1 MLIRLLDIVL
11 SLLGLLFLLPIFV
24 ILAVWIKFDS
34 QGSIFFR
41 QIRVG
46 KEGRNF
52 RIYKFRTMIVNAEK
66 MGIITIGERDPRITN
81 SGYFLRK
88 YKLDELPQFIN
99 VLKGEMS
106 FVGPRPEVRKYV
118 EMYNQEQLKILTVK
132 PGITDYA
139 SIEYINEDE
148 ILGKS
153 LDPEKTYIEEIM
165 PQKIKYNMKYINNK
179 TVIIPKDK
187 IKEKKL
193 IDIGYIYDYSIE
205 PLKFDYFSTEGFIID
220 LGTIEIIEK
229 NGKIIKEK
237 RKIPPIM
244 LKNTI
249 EIYWLENAFHP
260 DIKDI
265 YYHYWLD
272 KYKGEFGDVKKISS
286 NPELVEIPNDIKKI
300 IEEKKKLSD
309 IEMKVGEERQG
320 KVITNDTNLF
330 IKTWEKV
337 NK

>member
-11 SLLGLLFLLPIFV
+11 SLLGLLFLLPIFL

-46 KEGRNF
+46 KDGRDF

-88 YKLDELPQFIN
+88 YKLDELPQLIN

-148 ILGKS
+148 IFGKS
-153 LDPEKTYIEEIM
+153 LNPEKTYIEEIM

-179 TVIIPKDK
+179 TMIEYFRIIF
-187 IKEKKL
+187 L
-193 IDIGYIYDYSIE
+193 
-205 PLKFDYFSTEGFIID
+205 TII
-220 LGTIEIIEK
+220 
-229 NGKIIKEK
+229 KIIK
-237 RKIPPIM
+237 
-244 LKNTI
+244 
-249 EIYWLENAFHP
+249 
-260 DIKDI
+260 
-265 YYHYWLD
+265 
-272 KYKGEFGDVKKISS
+272 
-286 NPELVEIPNDIKKI
+286 
-300 IEEKKKLSD
+300 
-309 IEMKVGEERQG
+309 
-320 KVITNDTNLF
+320 
-330 IKTWEKV
+330 
-337 NK
+337 

>member
-11 SLLGLLFLLPIFV
+11 SLLGLIFLLPIFL
-24 ILAVWIKFDS
+24 ILAVWMKFDS

-46 KEGRNF
+46 KDGKGF

-88 YKLDELPQFIN
+88 YKLDELPQLIN

-153 LDPEKTYIEEIM
+153 SDPEKTYIEEIM

-179 TVIIPKDK
+179 TVIEYFK
-187 IKEKKL
+187 IIFL
-193 IDIGYIYDYSIE
+193 
-205 PLKFDYFSTEGFIID
+205 TII
-220 LGTIEIIEK
+220 
-229 NGKIIKEK
+229 KIIK
-237 RKIPPIM
+237 
-244 LKNTI
+244 
-249 EIYWLENAFHP
+249 
-260 DIKDI
+260 
-265 YYHYWLD
+265 
-272 KYKGEFGDVKKISS
+272 
-286 NPELVEIPNDIKKI
+286 
-300 IEEKKKLSD
+300 
-309 IEMKVGEERQG
+309 
-320 KVITNDTNLF
+320 
-330 IKTWEKV
+330 
-337 NK
+337 

>member
-11 SLLGLLFLLPIFV
+11 SLLGLLFLLPIFL

-179 TVIIPKDK
+179 TVIEYFK
-187 IKEKKL
+187 IIFL
-193 IDIGYIYDYSIE
+193 
-205 PLKFDYFSTEGFIID
+205 TII
-220 LGTIEIIEK
+220 
-229 NGKIIKEK
+229 KIIK
-237 RKIPPIM
+237 
-244 LKNTI
+244 
-249 EIYWLENAFHP
+249 
-260 DIKDI
+260 
-265 YYHYWLD
+265 
-272 KYKGEFGDVKKISS
+272 
-286 NPELVEIPNDIKKI
+286 
-300 IEEKKKLSD
+300 
-309 IEMKVGEERQG
+309 
-320 KVITNDTNLF
+320 
-330 IKTWEKV
+330 
-337 NK
+337 

>member
-11 SLLGLLFLLPIFV
+11 SLLGLLFLLPIFL

-46 KEGRNF
+46 KDGRDF

-88 YKLDELPQFIN
+88 YKLDELPQLIN

-153 LDPEKTYIEEIM
+153 FNPEKTYIEEIM
-165 PQKIKYNMKYINNK
+165 PEKIKYNMKYINNK
-179 TVIIPKDK
+179 RVIEYFK
-187 IKEKKL
+187 IIFL
-193 IDIGYIYDYSIE
+193 
-205 PLKFDYFSTEGFIID
+205 TII
-220 LGTIEIIEK
+220 
-229 NGKIIKEK
+229 KIIK
-237 RKIPPIM
+237 
-244 LKNTI
+244 
-249 EIYWLENAFHP
+249 
-260 DIKDI
+260 
-265 YYHYWLD
+265 
-272 KYKGEFGDVKKISS
+272 
-286 NPELVEIPNDIKKI
+286 
-300 IEEKKKLSD
+300 
-309 IEMKVGEERQG
+309 
-320 KVITNDTNLF
+320 
-330 IKTWEKV
+330 
-337 NK
+337 

>member
-11 SLLGLLFLLPIFV
+11 SLLGLLFLLPIMV

-46 KEGRNF
+46 KDGRDF

-88 YKLDELPQFIN
+88 YKLDELPQLIN

-118 EMYNQEQLKILTVK
+118 EMYNQEQLKILTIK

-179 TVIIPKDK
+179 TVIEYFK
-187 IKEKKL
+187 IVFL
-193 IDIGYIYDYSIE
+193 
-205 PLKFDYFSTEGFIID
+205 TII
-220 LGTIEIIEK
+220 
-229 NGKIIKEK
+229 KIIK
-237 RKIPPIM
+237 
-244 LKNTI
+244 
-249 EIYWLENAFHP
+249 
-260 DIKDI
+260 
-265 YYHYWLD
+265 
-272 KYKGEFGDVKKISS
+272 
-286 NPELVEIPNDIKKI
+286 
-300 IEEKKKLSD
+300 
-309 IEMKVGEERQG
+309 
-320 KVITNDTNLF
+320 
-330 IKTWEKV
+330 
-337 NK
+337 

>member
-11 SLLGLLFLLPIFV
+11 SLLGLIFLLPIFV

-46 KEGRNF
+46 KDGRDF

-88 YKLDELPQFIN
+88 YKLDELPQLIN

-153 LDPEKTYIEEIM
+153 SDPEKTYIEEIM

-179 TVIIPKDK
+179 TVIEYFK
-187 IKEKKL
+187 IIFL
-193 IDIGYIYDYSIE
+193 
-205 PLKFDYFSTEGFIID
+205 TII
-220 LGTIEIIEK
+220 
-229 NGKIIKEK
+229 KIIK
-237 RKIPPIM
+237 
-244 LKNTI
+244 
-249 EIYWLENAFHP
+249 
-260 DIKDI
+260 
-265 YYHYWLD
+265 
-272 KYKGEFGDVKKISS
+272 
-286 NPELVEIPNDIKKI
+286 
-300 IEEKKKLSD
+300 
-309 IEMKVGEERQG
+309 
-320 KVITNDTNLF
+320 
-330 IKTWEKV
+330 
-337 NK
+337 

>member
-11 SLLGLLFLLPIFV
+11 SLLGLLFLLPIFL

-46 KEGRNF
+46 KDGRDF

-88 YKLDELPQFIN
+88 YKLDELPQLIN

-179 TVIIPKDK
+179 TVIEYFK
-187 IKEKKL
+187 IIFL
-193 IDIGYIYDYSIE
+193 
-205 PLKFDYFSTEGFIID
+205 TII
-220 LGTIEIIEK
+220 
-229 NGKIIKEK
+229 KIIK
-237 RKIPPIM
+237 
-244 LKNTI
+244 
-249 EIYWLENAFHP
+249 
-260 DIKDI
+260 
-265 YYHYWLD
+265 
-272 KYKGEFGDVKKISS
+272 
-286 NPELVEIPNDIKKI
+286 
-300 IEEKKKLSD
+300 
-309 IEMKVGEERQG
+309 
-320 KVITNDTNLF
+320 
-330 IKTWEKV
+330 
-337 NK
+337 

>member
-11 SLLGLLFLLPIFV
+11 SLLGLIFLQPIFV

-46 KEGRNF
+46 KDGKDF

-88 YKLDELPQFIN
+88 YKLDELPQLIN
-99 VLKGEMS
+99 VLRGEMS

-153 LDPEKTYIEEIM
+153 LDPEKTYIEGIM

-179 TVIIPKDK
+179 TVIEYFK
-187 IKEKKL
+187 IIFL
-193 IDIGYIYDYSIE
+193 
-205 PLKFDYFSTEGFIID
+205 TII
-220 LGTIEIIEK
+220 
-229 NGKIIKEK
+229 KIIK
-237 RKIPPIM
+237 
-244 LKNTI
+244 
-249 EIYWLENAFHP
+249 
-260 DIKDI
+260 
-265 YYHYWLD
+265 
-272 KYKGEFGDVKKISS
+272 
-286 NPELVEIPNDIKKI
+286 
-300 IEEKKKLSD
+300 
-309 IEMKVGEERQG
+309 
-320 KVITNDTNLF
+320 
-330 IKTWEKV
+330 
-337 NK
+337 

>member
-11 SLLGLLFLLPIFV
+11 SLLGLIFLLPIFV

-46 KEGRNF
+46 KDGKDF

-88 YKLDELPQFIN
+88 YKLDELPQLIN

-118 EMYNQEQLKILTVK
+118 KMYNQEQLKILTVK

-153 LDPEKTYIEEIM
+153 LDPERTYIEEIM

-179 TVIIPKDK
+179 TVIEYFK
-187 IKEKKL
+187 IIFL
-193 IDIGYIYDYSIE
+193 
-205 PLKFDYFSTEGFIID
+205 TII
-220 LGTIEIIEK
+220 
-229 NGKIIKEK
+229 KIIK
-237 RKIPPIM
+237 
-244 LKNTI
+244 
-249 EIYWLENAFHP
+249 
-260 DIKDI
+260 
-265 YYHYWLD
+265 
-272 KYKGEFGDVKKISS
+272 
-286 NPELVEIPNDIKKI
+286 
-300 IEEKKKLSD
+300 
-309 IEMKVGEERQG
+309 
-320 KVITNDTNLF
+320 
-330 IKTWEKV
+330 
-337 NK
+337 

>member
-1 MLIRLLDIVL
+1 MLIRLSDIVL
-11 SLLGLLFLLPIFV
+11 SLLGLLFLLPIFL

-46 KEGRNF
+46 KDGRDF

-179 TVIIPKDK
+179 TVIEYFK
-187 IKEKKL
+187 IIFL
-193 IDIGYIYDYSIE
+193 
-205 PLKFDYFSTEGFIID
+205 TII
-220 LGTIEIIEK
+220 
-229 NGKIIKEK
+229 KIIK
-237 RKIPPIM
+237 
-244 LKNTI
+244 
-249 EIYWLENAFHP
+249 
-260 DIKDI
+260 
-265 YYHYWLD
+265 
-272 KYKGEFGDVKKISS
+272 
-286 NPELVEIPNDIKKI
+286 
-300 IEEKKKLSD
+300 
-309 IEMKVGEERQG
+309 
-320 KVITNDTNLF
+320 
-330 IKTWEKV
+330 
-337 NK
+337 

>member
-11 SLLGLLFLLPIFV
+11 SLLGLIFLLPIFV

-46 KEGRNF
+46 KDGRDF

-66 MGIITIGERDPRITN
+66 MGIITIGERDPRITH

-88 YKLDELPQFIN
+88 YKLDELPQLSN
-99 VLKGEMS
+99 VLNGEMS

-153 LDPEKTYIEEIM
+153 LDPERTYIEEIM

-179 TVIIPKDK
+179 TVIEYFK
-187 IKEKKL
+187 IIFL
-193 IDIGYIYDYSIE
+193 
-205 PLKFDYFSTEGFIID
+205 TII
-220 LGTIEIIEK
+220 
-229 NGKIIKEK
+229 KIIK
-237 RKIPPIM
+237 
-244 LKNTI
+244 
-249 EIYWLENAFHP
+249 
-260 DIKDI
+260 
-265 YYHYWLD
+265 
-272 KYKGEFGDVKKISS
+272 
-286 NPELVEIPNDIKKI
+286 
-300 IEEKKKLSD
+300 
-309 IEMKVGEERQG
+309 
-320 KVITNDTNLF
+320 
-330 IKTWEKV
+330 
-337 NK
+337 

>member
-1 MLIRLLDIVL
+1 MLIRLLDIML
-11 SLLGLLFLLPIFV
+11 SLLGLLFLLPIFL

-46 KEGRNF
+46 KDGKDF

-88 YKLDELPQFIN
+88 YKLDELPQLIN

-153 LDPEKTYIEEIM
+153 LNPEKTYIEEIM

-179 TVIIPKDK
+179 TVIEYFK
-187 IKEKKL
+187 IIFL
-193 IDIGYIYDYSIE
+193 
-205 PLKFDYFSTEGFIID
+205 TII
-220 LGTIEIIEK
+220 
-229 NGKIIKEK
+229 KIIK
-237 RKIPPIM
+237 
-244 LKNTI
+244 
-249 EIYWLENAFHP
+249 
-260 DIKDI
+260 
-265 YYHYWLD
+265 
-272 KYKGEFGDVKKISS
+272 
-286 NPELVEIPNDIKKI
+286 
-300 IEEKKKLSD
+300 
-309 IEMKVGEERQG
+309 
-320 KVITNDTNLF
+320 
-330 IKTWEKV
+330 
-337 NK
+337 

>member
-34 QGSIFFR
+34 HGSIFFR

-46 KEGRNF
+46 KDGRDF

-66 MGIITIGERDPRITN
+66 MGIITIGERDPRITH

-88 YKLDELPQFIN
+88 YKLDELPQLIN
-99 VLKGEMS
+99 VLNGEMS

-153 LDPEKTYIEEIM
+153 LDPERTYIEEIM

-179 TVIIPKDK
+179 TVIEYFK
-187 IKEKKL
+187 IIFL
-193 IDIGYIYDYSIE
+193 
-205 PLKFDYFSTEGFIID
+205 TII
-220 LGTIEIIEK
+220 
-229 NGKIIKEK
+229 KIIK
-237 RKIPPIM
+237 
-244 LKNTI
+244 
-249 EIYWLENAFHP
+249 
-260 DIKDI
+260 
-265 YYHYWLD
+265 
-272 KYKGEFGDVKKISS
+272 
-286 NPELVEIPNDIKKI
+286 
-300 IEEKKKLSD
+300 
-309 IEMKVGEERQG
+309 
-320 KVITNDTNLF
+320 
-330 IKTWEKV
+330 
-337 NK
+337 

>member
-11 SLLGLLFLLPIFV
+11 SLLGLIFLLPIFV

-46 KEGRNF
+46 KDGRNF

-88 YKLDELPQFIN
+88 YKLDELPQLIN

-153 LDPEKTYIEEIM
+153 SDPEKTYIEEIM

-179 TVIIPKDK
+179 RVIEYFK
-187 IKEKKL
+187 IIFL
-193 IDIGYIYDYSIE
+193 
-205 PLKFDYFSTEGFIID
+205 TII
-220 LGTIEIIEK
+220 
-229 NGKIIKEK
+229 KIIK
-237 RKIPPIM
+237 
-244 LKNTI
+244 
-249 EIYWLENAFHP
+249 
-260 DIKDI
+260 
-265 YYHYWLD
+265 
-272 KYKGEFGDVKKISS
+272 
-286 NPELVEIPNDIKKI
+286 
-300 IEEKKKLSD
+300 
-309 IEMKVGEERQG
+309 
-320 KVITNDTNLF
+320 
-330 IKTWEKV
+330 
-337 NK
+337 

>member
-11 SLLGLLFLLPIFV
+11 SLLGLLFLLPIFL

-46 KEGRNF
+46 KDGKDF

-66 MGIITIGERDPRITN
+66 MGIITIGERDPRITKL
-81 SGYFLRK
+81 GYFLRK
-88 YKLDELPQFIN
+88 YKLDELPQLIN

-179 TVIIPKDK
+179 TVIEYFK
-187 IKEKKL
+187 IIFL
-193 IDIGYIYDYSIE
+193 
-205 PLKFDYFSTEGFIID
+205 TII
-220 LGTIEIIEK
+220 
-229 NGKIIKEK
+229 KIIK
-237 RKIPPIM
+237 
-244 LKNTI
+244 
-249 EIYWLENAFHP
+249 
-260 DIKDI
+260 
-265 YYHYWLD
+265 
-272 KYKGEFGDVKKISS
+272 
-286 NPELVEIPNDIKKI
+286 
-300 IEEKKKLSD
+300 
-309 IEMKVGEERQG
+309 
-320 KVITNDTNLF
+320 
-330 IKTWEKV
+330 
-337 NK
+337 

>member
-46 KEGRNF
+46 KDGKDF

-88 YKLDELPQFIN
+88 YKLDELPQLIN

-153 LDPEKTYIEEIM
+153 FNPEKTYIEEII

-179 TVIIPKDK
+179 TVIEYFK
-187 IKEKKL
+187 IIFL
-193 IDIGYIYDYSIE
+193 
-205 PLKFDYFSTEGFIID
+205 TII
-220 LGTIEIIEK
+220 
-229 NGKIIKEK
+229 KIIK
-237 RKIPPIM
+237 
-244 LKNTI
+244 
-249 EIYWLENAFHP
+249 
-260 DIKDI
+260 
-265 YYHYWLD
+265 
-272 KYKGEFGDVKKISS
+272 
-286 NPELVEIPNDIKKI
+286 
-300 IEEKKKLSD
+300 
-309 IEMKVGEERQG
+309 
-320 KVITNDTNLF
+320 
-330 IKTWEKV
+330 
-337 NK
+337 

>member
-1 MLIRLLDIVL
+1 MLIRLSDIVL
-11 SLLGLLFLLPIFV
+11 SLLGLLFLLPIFL

-46 KEGRNF
+46 KDGRDF

-88 YKLDELPQFIN
+88 YKLDELPQLIN

-153 LDPEKTYIEEIM
+153 LDPEKTYIEEII

-179 TVIIPKDK
+179 TVIEYFK
-187 IKEKKL
+187 IIFL
-193 IDIGYIYDYSIE
+193 
-205 PLKFDYFSTEGFIID
+205 TII
-220 LGTIEIIEK
+220 
-229 NGKIIKEK
+229 KIIK
-237 RKIPPIM
+237 
-244 LKNTI
+244 
-249 EIYWLENAFHP
+249 
-260 DIKDI
+260 
-265 YYHYWLD
+265 
-272 KYKGEFGDVKKISS
+272 
-286 NPELVEIPNDIKKI
+286 
-300 IEEKKKLSD
+300 
-309 IEMKVGEERQG
+309 
-320 KVITNDTNLF
+320 
-330 IKTWEKV
+330 
-337 NK
+337 

>member
-1 MLIRLLDIVL
+1 MLIRLLDIML
-11 SLLGLLFLLPIFV
+11 SLLGLLFLLPIFL

-46 KEGRNF
+46 KDGRDF

-88 YKLDELPQFIN
+88 YKLDELPQLIN

-118 EMYNQEQLKILTVK
+118 KMYNQEQLKILTVK

-153 LDPEKTYIEEIM
+153 LNPEKTYIEEIM

-179 TVIIPKDK
+179 TVIEYFK
-187 IKEKKL
+187 IIFL
-193 IDIGYIYDYSIE
+193 
-205 PLKFDYFSTEGFIID
+205 TII
-220 LGTIEIIEK
+220 
-229 NGKIIKEK
+229 KIIK
-237 RKIPPIM
+237 
-244 LKNTI
+244 
-249 EIYWLENAFHP
+249 
-260 DIKDI
+260 
-265 YYHYWLD
+265 
-272 KYKGEFGDVKKISS
+272 
-286 NPELVEIPNDIKKI
+286 
-300 IEEKKKLSD
+300 
-309 IEMKVGEERQG
+309 
-320 KVITNDTNLF
+320 
-330 IKTWEKV
+330 
-337 NK
+337 

>member
-1 MLIRLLDIVL
+1 MLIRLLDIML
-11 SLLGLLFLLPIFV
+11 SLLGLLFLLPIFL

-46 KEGRNF
+46 KDGKGF

-88 YKLDELPQFIN
+88 YKLDELPQLIN

-153 LDPEKTYIEEIM
+153 LDPERTYIEEIM

-179 TVIIPKDK
+179 TVIEYFK
-187 IKEKKL
+187 IIFL
-193 IDIGYIYDYSIE
+193 
-205 PLKFDYFSTEGFIID
+205 TII
-220 LGTIEIIEK
+220 
-229 NGKIIKEK
+229 KIIK
-237 RKIPPIM
+237 
-244 LKNTI
+244 
-249 EIYWLENAFHP
+249 
-260 DIKDI
+260 
-265 YYHYWLD
+265 
-272 KYKGEFGDVKKISS
+272 
-286 NPELVEIPNDIKKI
+286 
-300 IEEKKKLSD
+300 
-309 IEMKVGEERQG
+309 
-320 KVITNDTNLF
+320 
-330 IKTWEKV
+330 
-337 NK
+337 

>member
-11 SLLGLLFLLPIFV
+11 SLLGLLFLLPIMV

-46 KEGRNF
+46 KDGRDF

-88 YKLDELPQFIN
+88 YKLDELPQLIN

-118 EMYNQEQLKILTVK
+118 EMYNQEQLKILTVT

-153 LDPEKTYIEEIM
+153 LDPERTYIEEIM

-179 TVIIPKDK
+179 TVIEYFK
-187 IKEKKL
+187 IIFL
-193 IDIGYIYDYSIE
+193 
-205 PLKFDYFSTEGFIID
+205 TII
-220 LGTIEIIEK
+220 
-229 NGKIIKEK
+229 KIIK
-237 RKIPPIM
+237 
-244 LKNTI
+244 
-249 EIYWLENAFHP
+249 
-260 DIKDI
+260 
-265 YYHYWLD
+265 
-272 KYKGEFGDVKKISS
+272 
-286 NPELVEIPNDIKKI
+286 
-300 IEEKKKLSD
+300 
-309 IEMKVGEERQG
+309 
-320 KVITNDTNLF
+320 
-330 IKTWEKV
+330 
-337 NK
+337 

>member
-11 SLLGLLFLLPIFV
+11 SLLGLLFLLPIFL

-46 KEGRNF
+46 KDGRDF

-88 YKLDELPQFIN
+88 YKLDELPQLIN
-99 VLKGEMS
+99 VLRGEMS

-153 LDPEKTYIEEIM
+153 LDPEKTYIEGIM

-179 TVIIPKDK
+179 TVIEYFK
-187 IKEKKL
+187 IIFL
-193 IDIGYIYDYSIE
+193 
-205 PLKFDYFSTEGFIID
+205 TII
-220 LGTIEIIEK
+220 
-229 NGKIIKEK
+229 KIIK
-237 RKIPPIM
+237 
-244 LKNTI
+244 
-249 EIYWLENAFHP
+249 
-260 DIKDI
+260 
-265 YYHYWLD
+265 
-272 KYKGEFGDVKKISS
+272 
-286 NPELVEIPNDIKKI
+286 
-300 IEEKKKLSD
+300 
-309 IEMKVGEERQG
+309 
-320 KVITNDTNLF
+320 
-330 IKTWEKV
+330 
-337 NK
+337 

>member
-1 MLIRLLDIVL
+1 MPIRLLDIVL
-11 SLLGLLFLLPIFV
+11 SLLGLLFLLPIFL

-46 KEGRNF
+46 KDGRDF

-88 YKLDELPQFIN
+88 YKLDELPQLIN

-153 LDPEKTYIEEIM
+153 SDPEKTYIEEIM

-179 TVIIPKDK
+179 TVIEYFK
-187 IKEKKL
+187 IIFL
-193 IDIGYIYDYSIE
+193 
-205 PLKFDYFSTEGFIID
+205 TII
-220 LGTIEIIEK
+220 
-229 NGKIIKEK
+229 KIIK
-237 RKIPPIM
+237 
-244 LKNTI
+244 
-249 EIYWLENAFHP
+249 
-260 DIKDI
+260 
-265 YYHYWLD
+265 
-272 KYKGEFGDVKKISS
+272 
-286 NPELVEIPNDIKKI
+286 
-300 IEEKKKLSD
+300 
-309 IEMKVGEERQG
+309 
-320 KVITNDTNLF
+320 
-330 IKTWEKV
+330 
-337 NK
+337 

>member
-11 SLLGLLFLLPIFV
+11 SLLGLLFLLPIFL

-46 KEGRNF
+46 KDGRDF
-52 RIYKFRTMIVNAEK
+52 RIYKFRTMIVSAEK

-88 YKLDELPQFIN
+88 YKLDELPQLIN

-153 LDPEKTYIEEIM
+153 SDPEKTYIEEIM

-179 TVIIPKDK
+179 TVIEYFK
-187 IKEKKL
+187 IIFL
-193 IDIGYIYDYSIE
+193 
-205 PLKFDYFSTEGFIID
+205 TII
-220 LGTIEIIEK
+220 
-229 NGKIIKEK
+229 KIIK
-237 RKIPPIM
+237 
-244 LKNTI
+244 
-249 EIYWLENAFHP
+249 
-260 DIKDI
+260 
-265 YYHYWLD
+265 
-272 KYKGEFGDVKKISS
+272 
-286 NPELVEIPNDIKKI
+286 
-300 IEEKKKLSD
+300 
-309 IEMKVGEERQG
+309 
-320 KVITNDTNLF
+320 
-330 IKTWEKV
+330 
-337 NK
+337 

>member
-1 MLIRLLDIVL
+1 MLIRLSDIVL
-11 SLLGLLFLLPIFV
+11 SLLGLLFLLPIFL

-46 KEGRNF
+46 KDGRDF

-88 YKLDELPQFIN
+88 YKLDELPQLIN

-153 LDPEKTYIEEIM
+153 LNPEKTYIEEII
-165 PQKIKYNMKYINNK
+165 PQKIKYNTKYINNK
-179 TVIIPKDK
+179 TVIEYFK
-187 IKEKKL
+187 IIFL
-193 IDIGYIYDYSIE
+193 
-205 PLKFDYFSTEGFIID
+205 TII
-220 LGTIEIIEK
+220 
-229 NGKIIKEK
+229 KIIK
-237 RKIPPIM
+237 
-244 LKNTI
+244 
-249 EIYWLENAFHP
+249 
-260 DIKDI
+260 
-265 YYHYWLD
+265 
-272 KYKGEFGDVKKISS
+272 
-286 NPELVEIPNDIKKI
+286 
-300 IEEKKKLSD
+300 
-309 IEMKVGEERQG
+309 
-320 KVITNDTNLF
+320 
-330 IKTWEKV
+330 
-337 NK
+337 

>member
-11 SLLGLLFLLPIFV
+11 SLLGLIFLLPIFL

-46 KEGRNF
+46 KDGKDF

-88 YKLDELPQFIN
+88 YKLDELPQLIN

-179 TVIIPKDK
+179 TVIEYFK
-187 IKEKKL
+187 IIFL
-193 IDIGYIYDYSIE
+193 
-205 PLKFDYFSTEGFIID
+205 TII
-220 LGTIEIIEK
+220 
-229 NGKIIKEK
+229 KIIK
-237 RKIPPIM
+237 
-244 LKNTI
+244 
-249 EIYWLENAFHP
+249 
-260 DIKDI
+260 
-265 YYHYWLD
+265 
-272 KYKGEFGDVKKISS
+272 
-286 NPELVEIPNDIKKI
+286 
-300 IEEKKKLSD
+300 
-309 IEMKVGEERQG
+309 
-320 KVITNDTNLF
+320 
-330 IKTWEKV
+330 
-337 NK
+337 

>member
-11 SLLGLLFLLPIFV
+11 SLLGLIFLLPIFV

-88 YKLDELPQFIN
+88 YKLDELPQLIN

-153 LDPEKTYIEEIM
+153 LNPEKTYIEEIM

-179 TVIIPKDK
+179 TVIEYFK
-187 IKEKKL
+187 IIFL
-193 IDIGYIYDYSIE
+193 
-205 PLKFDYFSTEGFIID
+205 TII
-220 LGTIEIIEK
+220 
-229 NGKIIKEK
+229 KIIK
-237 RKIPPIM
+237 
-244 LKNTI
+244 
-249 EIYWLENAFHP
+249 
-260 DIKDI
+260 
-265 YYHYWLD
+265 
-272 KYKGEFGDVKKISS
+272 
-286 NPELVEIPNDIKKI
+286 
-300 IEEKKKLSD
+300 
-309 IEMKVGEERQG
+309 
-320 KVITNDTNLF
+320 
-330 IKTWEKV
+330 
-337 NK
+337 

>member
-1 MLIRLLDIVL
+1 MLIRLLDIML
-11 SLLGLLFLLPIFV
+11 SLLGLLFLQPIFL

-41 QIRVG
+41 QIRIG
-46 KEGRNF
+46 KDGRDF

-88 YKLDELPQFIN
+88 YKLDELPQLIN

-118 EMYNQEQLKILTVK
+118 EMYNQEQLKILTIK

-179 TVIIPKDK
+179 TVIEYFK
-187 IKEKKL
+187 IIFL
-193 IDIGYIYDYSIE
+193 
-205 PLKFDYFSTEGFIID
+205 TII
-220 LGTIEIIEK
+220 
-229 NGKIIKEK
+229 KIIK
-237 RKIPPIM
+237 
-244 LKNTI
+244 
-249 EIYWLENAFHP
+249 
-260 DIKDI
+260 
-265 YYHYWLD
+265 
-272 KYKGEFGDVKKISS
+272 
-286 NPELVEIPNDIKKI
+286 
-300 IEEKKKLSD
+300 
-309 IEMKVGEERQG
+309 
-320 KVITNDTNLF
+320 
-330 IKTWEKV
+330 
-337 NK
+337 

>member
-11 SLLGLLFLLPIFV
+11 SLLGLIFLLPIFL

-46 KEGRNF
+46 KDGKDF

-88 YKLDELPQFIN
+88 YKLDELPQLIN

-153 LDPEKTYIEEIM
+153 SDPEKTYIEEIM

-179 TVIIPKDK
+179 TVIEYFK
-187 IKEKKL
+187 IIFL
-193 IDIGYIYDYSIE
+193 
-205 PLKFDYFSTEGFIID
+205 TII
-220 LGTIEIIEK
+220 
-229 NGKIIKEK
+229 KIIK
-237 RKIPPIM
+237 
-244 LKNTI
+244 
-249 EIYWLENAFHP
+249 
-260 DIKDI
+260 
-265 YYHYWLD
+265 
-272 KYKGEFGDVKKISS
+272 
-286 NPELVEIPNDIKKI
+286 
-300 IEEKKKLSD
+300 
-309 IEMKVGEERQG
+309 
-320 KVITNDTNLF
+320 
-330 IKTWEKV
+330 
-337 NK
+337 

>member
-11 SLLGLLFLLPIFV
+11 SLLGLIFLQPIFV

-46 KEGRNF
+46 KDGKDF

-88 YKLDELPQFIN
+88 YKLDELPQLIN
-99 VLKGEMS
+99 VLRGEMS

-179 TVIIPKDK
+179 TVIEYFK
-187 IKEKKL
+187 IIFL
-193 IDIGYIYDYSIE
+193 
-205 PLKFDYFSTEGFIID
+205 TII
-220 LGTIEIIEK
+220 
-229 NGKIIKEK
+229 KIIK
-237 RKIPPIM
+237 
-244 LKNTI
+244 
-249 EIYWLENAFHP
+249 
-260 DIKDI
+260 
-265 YYHYWLD
+265 
-272 KYKGEFGDVKKISS
+272 
-286 NPELVEIPNDIKKI
+286 
-300 IEEKKKLSD
+300 
-309 IEMKVGEERQG
+309 
-320 KVITNDTNLF
+320 
-330 IKTWEKV
+330 
-337 NK
+337 

>member
-11 SLLGLLFLLPIFV
+11 SLLGLIFLLPIFV

-46 KEGRNF
+46 KDGRNF

-88 YKLDELPQFIN
+88 YKLDELPQLIN

-153 LDPEKTYIEEIM
+153 LNPEKTYIEEIM

-179 TVIIPKDK
+179 TVIEYFK
-187 IKEKKL
+187 IIFL
-193 IDIGYIYDYSIE
+193 
-205 PLKFDYFSTEGFIID
+205 TII
-220 LGTIEIIEK
+220 
-229 NGKIIKEK
+229 KIIK
-237 RKIPPIM
+237 
-244 LKNTI
+244 
-249 EIYWLENAFHP
+249 
-260 DIKDI
+260 
-265 YYHYWLD
+265 
-272 KYKGEFGDVKKISS
+272 
-286 NPELVEIPNDIKKI
+286 
-300 IEEKKKLSD
+300 
-309 IEMKVGEERQG
+309 
-320 KVITNDTNLF
+320 
-330 IKTWEKV
+330 
-337 NK
+337 

>member
-11 SLLGLLFLLPIFV
+11 SLLGLLFLLPIMV

-46 KEGRNF
+46 KDGRDF

-88 YKLDELPQFIN
+88 YKLDELPQLIN

-153 LDPEKTYIEEIM
+153 SDPEKTYIEEIM

-179 TVIIPKDK
+179 TVIEYFK
-187 IKEKKL
+187 IIFL
-193 IDIGYIYDYSIE
+193 
-205 PLKFDYFSTEGFIID
+205 TII
-220 LGTIEIIEK
+220 
-229 NGKIIKEK
+229 KIIK
-237 RKIPPIM
+237 
-244 LKNTI
+244 
-249 EIYWLENAFHP
+249 
-260 DIKDI
+260 
-265 YYHYWLD
+265 
-272 KYKGEFGDVKKISS
+272 
-286 NPELVEIPNDIKKI
+286 
-300 IEEKKKLSD
+300 
-309 IEMKVGEERQG
+309 
-320 KVITNDTNLF
+320 
-330 IKTWEKV
+330 
-337 NK
+337 

>member
-1 MLIRLLDIVL
+1 MEEKDKEIKLKINMLIRLSDIVL
-11 SLLGLLFLLPIFV
+11 SLLGLLFLLPIFL

-46 KEGRNF
+46 KDGRDF

-88 YKLDELPQFIN
+88 YKLDELPQLIN

-179 TVIIPKDK
+179 TVIEYFK
-187 IKEKKL
+187 IIFL
-193 IDIGYIYDYSIE
+193 
-205 PLKFDYFSTEGFIID
+205 TII
-220 LGTIEIIEK
+220 
-229 NGKIIKEK
+229 KIIK
-237 RKIPPIM
+237 
-244 LKNTI
+244 
-249 EIYWLENAFHP
+249 
-260 DIKDI
+260 
-265 YYHYWLD
+265 
-272 KYKGEFGDVKKISS
+272 
-286 NPELVEIPNDIKKI
+286 
-300 IEEKKKLSD
+300 
-309 IEMKVGEERQG
+309 
-320 KVITNDTNLF
+320 
-330 IKTWEKV
+330 
-337 NK
+337 

>member
-1 MLIRLLDIVL
+1 MQIRLLDIVL
-11 SLLGLLFLLPIFV
+11 SLLGLIFLLPIFV

-46 KEGRNF
+46 KEGQDF

-88 YKLDELPQFIN
+88 YKLDELPQLIN
-99 VLKGEMS
+99 VFKGEMS

-165 PQKIKYNMKYINNK
+165 PQKIKYNMKYINKK
-179 TVIIPKDK
+179 TVIEYFK
-187 IKEKKL
+187 IIFL
-193 IDIGYIYDYSIE
+193 
-205 PLKFDYFSTEGFIID
+205 TII
-220 LGTIEIIEK
+220 
-229 NGKIIKEK
+229 KIIK
-237 RKIPPIM
+237 
-244 LKNTI
+244 
-249 EIYWLENAFHP
+249 
-260 DIKDI
+260 
-265 YYHYWLD
+265 
-272 KYKGEFGDVKKISS
+272 
-286 NPELVEIPNDIKKI
+286 
-300 IEEKKKLSD
+300 
-309 IEMKVGEERQG
+309 
-320 KVITNDTNLF
+320 
-330 IKTWEKV
+330 
-337 NK
+337 

>member
-179 TVIIPKDK
+179 TVIEYFK
-187 IKEKKL
+187 IIFL
-193 IDIGYIYDYSIE
+193 
-205 PLKFDYFSTEGFIID
+205 TII
-220 LGTIEIIEK
+220 
-229 NGKIIKEK
+229 KIIK
-237 RKIPPIM
+237 
-244 LKNTI
+244 
-249 EIYWLENAFHP
+249 
-260 DIKDI
+260 
-265 YYHYWLD
+265 
-272 KYKGEFGDVKKISS
+272 
-286 NPELVEIPNDIKKI
+286 
-300 IEEKKKLSD
+300 
-309 IEMKVGEERQG
+309 
-320 KVITNDTNLF
+320 
-330 IKTWEKV
+330 
-337 NK
+337 